1 MNSYFDCMH
10 FNFKGQEFEVRV
22 HNENDDIPEGKLRL
36 EVWTV
41 EYNNGELVGLG
52 DIVKET
58 ILLDGLKIIGED
70 NQWNKILSKKA

>member
-22 HNENDDIPEGKLRL
+22 HNENEDIPEGKLRL

-41 EYNNGELVGLG
+41 QYVNGELVGLR
-52 DIVKET
+52 DVVEEK
-58 ILLDGLKIIGED
+58 ILINGLKIIGENADD
-70 NQWNKILSKKA
+70 NL

>member
-1 MNSYFDCMH
+1 MSNYFDCMH

-41 EYNNGELVGLG
+41 EYDNGELVGLG
-52 DIVKET
+52 DVVEEK
-58 ILLDGLKIIGED
+58 ILINGLKIIEENED
-70 NQWNKILSKKA
+70 AS